1 LQGCELHLLG
11 RHPTNLNL
19 VNFRGVITH
28 LADRFKETDF
38 DLVVEAS
45 GSPGGWETA
54 VQAVRPQGTIV
65 LKSTYHQDL
74 AFNPSNLVVR
84 EVTVVGSR
92 CGPFTPALR
101 LLARRLVNPRRL
113 ISRIYPLTKAL
124 EAFDYAR
131 QKGVLKVLLEVSS
144 HHV

>member
-1 LQGCELHLLG
+1 LHGGELHLVG
-11 RHPTNLNL
+11 RHPAKLNL
-19 VNFRGVITH
+19 VSFRGVTTH
-28 LADRFKETDF
+28 LADAFQETDF

-54 VQAVRPQGTIV
+54 IQAVRPRGTIV

-84 EVTVVGSR
+84 EVTLVGSR
-92 CGPFTPALR
+92 CGPFSPALR

-113 ISRIYPLTKAL
+113 ISRIYPLSQAL
-124 EAFDYAR
+124 EAFEYAR

-144 HHV
+144 HDV